1 MSKEYQECAYN
12 LWTGFVGKATC
23 EAGYLKCDGLS
34 CPLYTPKKEPKP
46 QTHYDLL
53 ISKTLEEMAEWLDLN
68 SFVMLKGPRCKGCFS
83 GECDLKECRQCYL
96 DWLKEPVDEEV
107 E

>member
-46 QTHYDLL
+46 QTNYDRLV
-53 ISKTLEEMAEWLDLN
+53 SMTPNEMALWFAKTFGDAEDYNMWMRWL
-68 SFVMLKGPRCKGCFS
+68 SATIS
-83 GECDLKECRQCYL
+83 EEGEK
-96 DWLKEPVDEEV
+96 
-107 E
+107 